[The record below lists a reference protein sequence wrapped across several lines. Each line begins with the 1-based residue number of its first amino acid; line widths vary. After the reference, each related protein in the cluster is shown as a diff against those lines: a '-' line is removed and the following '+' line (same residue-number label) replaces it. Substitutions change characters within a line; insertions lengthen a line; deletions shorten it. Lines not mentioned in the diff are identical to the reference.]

1 MAYLHWYHVLVI
13 GNGLI
18 IDTADFYADGRNS
31 RINAGVMDA
40 EREAVRAEIHGIGRV
55 GQIGNDAA

>member
-1 MAYLHWYHVLVI
+1 
-13 GNGLI
+13 
-18 IDTADFYADGRNS
+18 
-31 RINAGVMDA
+31 MDA